1 MIRIT
6 RVFLLS
12 VLVGVSVLFP
22 PSGRVSTQDSTRVIE
37 ELSVPA
43 QPAQFI
49 EIKNGRGKVFKR
61 GKIEDD
67 DEWMEGLTVS
77 LKNTSDKPIIYAKV
91 TLDFPRVENSSESEE
106 YPLAYYLY
114 FGTSEKPD
122 GTAPLPSVKPGEVV
136 ELSLSAERYGRL
148 KTILQEVKY
157 SRSIKKVR
165 MWLGGVIFD
174 DDLMWAAGE
183 LLRRDPNDPNRW
195 RNIRRSGANALP
207 PQKKKVT
214 RGENARSGNQAA
226 RFVFAKASFAEPAFV
241 PQEEEGCTGCG
252 NLEDF
257 YWTSCADLGVF
268 GGGPGANCRVQQSQ
282 KGEGLT
288 GRWAFR
294 RRVVDCEQ
302 NPSRPATNCS
312 SIKFGV
318 CDSEPCL
325 PIGSSPE
332 ECHSFGWYWNYWENT
347 CTQYPTCQSMPEPCE
362 PGSHWD
368 FEWCECVPNYGSPI
382 LVDAAGD
389 GFRLTDLAGGVNF
402 DLNGDGAPER
412 LAWTAA
418 GSDDA
423 WLALDRDGRGTID
436 GGQELFGNFTPQP
449 EPAAGRE
456 KNGFA
461 ALAVYDGPAAGGNSD
476 GLIDARDAVFS
487 SLRLWHDADHDG
499 VSDPGELRALPS
511 LEVVRLH
518 LDYKESKK
526 TDAHGNRFRY
536 RAKLDDAKGARAGR
550 WAWDVFLVTG
560 Q

>member
-1 MIRIT
+1 MNRLT
-6 RVFLLS
+6 RAFLL
-12 VLVGVSVLFP
+12 LGAVGISALFP
-22 PSGRVSTQDSTRVIE
+22 PSGRVSTQDSERVIE
-37 ELSVPA
+37 ALSVPA
-43 QPAQFI
+43 QPAQLI

-61 GKIEDD
+61 GKVEDD

-77 LKNTSDKPIIYAKV
+77 LKNTSDKPIIYAEV
-91 TLDFPRVENSSESEE
+91 TLDFPKVENSMESEE
-106 YPLAYYLY
+106 YPLVYSLY

-122 GTAPLPSVKPGEVV
+122 GTTPLPSIKPDEVV

-148 KTILQEVKY
+148 KTILRELKY

-165 MWLGGVIFD
+165 MWLQAVIFD
-174 DDLMWAAGE
+174 DDLRWE
-183 LLRRDPNDPNRW
+183 LGATMRRDPNDPNRW
-195 RNIRRSGANALP
+195 RNIRRSGANAP
-207 PQKKKVT
+207 PLEKKKVT

-226 RFVFAKASFAEPAFV
+226 RFVFAKASFAEPSFI

-252 NLEDF
+252 NLEDT

-288 GRWAFR
+288 GRWAFHR
-294 RRVVDCEQ
+294 KTRDCEQ
-302 NPSRPATNCS
+302 VPGRPATNCS

-318 CDSEPCL
+318 CVAEFCL

-332 ECHSFGWYWNYWENT
+332 ECHSFGWYWNYSENT
-347 CTQYPTCQSMPEPCE
+347 CTQQPSCQLYPEPCE

-368 FEWCECVPNYGSPI
+368 AEWCQCVSNYGSPI

-389 GFRLTDLAGGVNF
+389 GFRLTNLAGGVNF
-402 DLNGDGAPER
+402 DLNGDARAER
-412 LAWTAA
+412 LAWTVA
-418 GSDDA
+418 GTDDA

-476 GLIDARDAVFS
+476 GVIDARDVIFS
-487 SLRLWHDADHDG
+487 SLRLWRDTDHDG
-499 VSDPGELRALPS
+499 FSDPGEIHTLPALG
-511 LEVVRLH
+511 VTRLH
-518 LDYKESKK
+518 LSYKESKR
-526 TDAHGNRFRY
+526 TDEHGNRFRY
-536 RAKLDDAKGARAGR
+536 RAKADDAKGARVGR
-550 WAWDVFLVTG
+550 WAWDVFLVSG
-560 Q
+560 H